1 MTIEDTTGTRGGS
14 VTFSDPTSSKVA
26 HPGVDVLIVD
36 DHKLVATSLQIA
48 LRTRGLAAVDA
59 DTRSISTILT
69 SARRSAARLVL
80 LNLELGSSGTA
91 PSIKPAELIGLLQ
104 AEGRRVLAISARA
117 RPHTVAAAV
126 AAGAI
131 CCLQISDS
139 FESLFEMI
147 VRTIAGE
154 TVMSETDRQEWLQV
168 HRRRYTKR
176 DSVVTGLDR
185 LSLREVEILAL
196 LAEGHRAAEIANM
209 FAVELT
215 TVRTQIRS
223 ILTKL
228 RVNSQAQAVA
238 IWVARHF
245 ELASASH

>member
-1 MTIEDTTGTRGGS
+1 MSGSS
-14 VTFSDPTSSKVA
+14 VTFSESA
-26 HPGVDVLIVD
+26 HNEVVRPGVDVLIVD
-36 DHKLVATSLQIA
+36 DHKLVASALQIA
-48 LRTRGLAAVDA
+48 LTTRGLDAVEADA
-59 DTRSISTILT
+59 HSISTILA
-69 SARRSAARLVL
+69 SARRTATRLVL
-80 LNLELGSSGTA
+80 LNLELGTSATGQSM
-91 PSIKPAELIGLLQ
+91 KLAELIGLLQ
-104 AEGRRVLAISARA
+104 AEGRKVLAISGRA

-131 CCLQISDS
+131 CCCQLGDS

-154 TVMSETDRQEWLQV
+154 MVMSETERHEWLRV

-176 DSVVTGLDR
+176 NSVVTGLDR

-196 LAEGHRAAEIANM
+196 LAEGHRAAAIANM

-223 ILTKL
+223 ILSKL
-228 RVNSQAQAVA
+228 SVNSQAQAVA
-238 IWVARHF
+238 VWVARHS
-245 ELASASH
+245 ELDTASR